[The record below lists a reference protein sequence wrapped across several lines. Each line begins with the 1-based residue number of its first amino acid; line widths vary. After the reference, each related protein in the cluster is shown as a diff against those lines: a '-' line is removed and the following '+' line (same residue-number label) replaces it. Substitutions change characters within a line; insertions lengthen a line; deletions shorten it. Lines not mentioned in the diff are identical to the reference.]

1 MACLAK
7 VYFAYKRV
15 ISHFKRSQ
23 RDNMNLTHLSLMS
36 YDEILEYV
44 ISAYIR
50 EFGERKFKT
59 VLDKIMTSNKISG
72 LISTAKYKRVPPGSK
87 DFLYY
92 LNEIPYFIFSRGQTQ
107 AVAALIALQRWNEE
121 VNSQQYLL
129 SEDSLRLRA
138 VNILEESKVT
148 FF

>member
-1 MACLAK
+1 
-7 VYFAYKRV
+7 
-15 ISHFKRSQ
+15 
-23 RDNMNLTHLSLMS
+23 MNLTQLSLMS

-72 LISTAKYKRVPPGSK
+72 LISTAKYKGVPPGSK
-87 DFLYY
+87 DILYS

-107 AVAALIALQRWNEE
+107 ALAALIALQRWNDE

-129 SEDSLRLRA
+129 SEEGLRLRA

>member
-1 MACLAK
+1 
-7 VYFAYKRV
+7 
-15 ISHFKRSQ
+15 
-23 RDNMNLTHLSLMS
+23 MNLTQISLMS
-36 YDEILEYV
+36 YDEILKYV

-50 EFGERKFKT
+50 EFGEHKFKT

-72 LISTAKYKRVPPGSK
+72 LISKSKYKSIPLGSK
-87 DFLYY
+87 DFLFC

-121 VNSQQYLL
+121 VNSQYYLL
-129 SEDSLRLRA
+129 SEEGLKIRA
-138 VNILEESKVT
+138 VNIIEELKIT

>member
-1 MACLAK
+1 
-7 VYFAYKRV
+7 
-15 ISHFKRSQ
+15 
-23 RDNMNLTHLSLMS
+23 MNLIQLHNFG
-36 YDEILEYV
+36 YGEILEHAITSYV
-44 ISAYIR
+44 R

-72 LISTAKYKRVPPGSK
+72 LISTAKYRGVPPGSK
-87 DFLYY
+87 DFLYC

-121 VNSQQYLL
+121 VNSQQFILND
-129 SEDSLRLRA
+129 EGLRLRA
-138 VNILEESKVT
+138 VNILEESKAT

>member
-1 MACLAK
+1 MDFTQLS
-7 VYFAYKRV
+7 F
-15 ISHFKRSQ
+15 
-23 RDNMNLTHLSLMS
+23 MN

-59 VLDKIMTSNKISG
+59 VLKKIMTSNKISR
-72 LISTAKYKRVPPGSK
+72 LISTAKYKNIPPGSK
-87 DFLYY
+87 DFLYC

-107 AVAALIALQRWNEE
+107 AVAALIALQKWNEE
-121 VNSQQYLL
+121 VNSQQCLL
-129 SEDSLRLRA
+129 TKEELKLRA
-138 VNILEESKVT
+138 MNIIDESKVT

>member
-1 MACLAK
+1 
-7 VYFAYKRV
+7 
-15 ISHFKRSQ
+15 
-23 RDNMNLTHLSLMS
+23 MNLTQISLMS

-72 LISTAKYKRVPPGSK
+72 LISTAKYKGVPPGSK
-87 DFLYY
+87 DYLYC

-107 AVAALIALQRWNEE
+107 AIAALIALQRWNEE

-129 SEDSLRLRA
+129 SDDGLRLRA

>member
-1 MACLAK
+1 MLKSPPIANQQTAL
-7 VYFAYKRV
+7 
-15 ISHFKRSQ
+15 SHFKDN
-23 RDNMNLTHLSLMS
+23 DNMNLTKLNLMS

-50 EFGERKFKT
+50 EFGERKFKI

-72 LISTAKYKRVPPGSK
+72 LISTAKYKGVPPGSK
-87 DFLYY
+87 DFLYS

-107 AVAALIALQRWNEE
+107 ALAALIALQRWNEE
-121 VNSQQYLL
+121 VNSQQFLL
-129 SEDSLRLRA
+129 SDEGLRLRA
-138 VNILEESKVT
+138 INILEESKVT

>member
-1 MACLAK
+1 ME
-7 VYFAYKRV
+7 YSEIFDYI
-15 ISHFKRSQ
+15 ISS
-23 RDNMNLTHLSLMS
+23 
-36 YDEILEYV
+36 
-44 ISAYIR
+44 YIR

-59 VLDKIMTSNKISG
+59 VLDKVMTSNKISG
-72 LISTAKYKRVPPGSK
+72 LISTAKYKEVPPGSK
-87 DFLYY
+87 DFLYC

-121 VNSQQYLL
+121 VNSQQFLL
-129 SEDSLRLRA
+129 SEEGLKLRV

>member
-1 MACLAK
+1 
-7 VYFAYKRV
+7 
-15 ISHFKRSQ
+15 
-23 RDNMNLTHLSLMS
+23 MNLTQLSLMS

-72 LISTAKYKRVPPGSK
+72 LISTAKYKGVPPGSK
-87 DFLYY
+87 DFLYCI
-92 LNEIPYFIFSRGQTQ
+92 NEIPYFIFSRGQTQ
-107 AVAALIALQRWNEE
+107 AVAPLFPFKRGNEE
-121 VNSQQYLL
+121 VKTKHLLL
-129 SEDSLRLRA
+129 SEEGIRLRA

>member
-1 MACLAK
+1 
-7 VYFAYKRV
+7 
-15 ISHFKRSQ
+15 
-23 RDNMNLTHLSLMS
+23 MNLTQLHIMS

-44 ISAYIR
+44 VSAYIR

-72 LISTAKYKRVPPGSK
+72 LISTAKYKGVAPGSK
-87 DFLYY
+87 DFLYS

-121 VNSQQYLL
+121 VNSQEYLL
-129 SEDSLRLRA
+129 SEDGLRIRA
-138 VNILEESKVT
+138 VNILEESKAT
-148 FF
+148 FY

>member
-1 MACLAK
+1 
-7 VYFAYKRV
+7 
-15 ISHFKRSQ
+15 
-23 RDNMNLTHLSLMS
+23 MS